1 VRIVKQFFM
10 VLAVLFVATGAGA
23 TELRGTASVNVTSD
37 TAVNAKNMAFDDAT
51 RQIVTNVLRQ
61 YVDVDALTTAVK
73 EANKSELSNLILSSS
88 IDGEQTSDTTYSANV
103 SMIIDVDAARAWL
116 DEKEIQHWLP
126 NNTEQNMFNVVVTLS
141 NRLADWAQLNQ
152 IANTEKIDLGTK
164 NINGNVVTLQL
175 PTSVRGA
182 FTIAVRGSGWKYSD
196 KDGILHIWK

>member
-1 VRIVKQFFM
+1 MRMVKQFFM

-23 TELRGTASVNVTSD
+23 AELRGTASVNVTSD

-61 YVDVDALTTAVK
+61 YVNVDALTTAVK
-73 EANKSELSNLILSSS
+73 DASKSELSNLILSTS

-103 SMIIDVDAARAWL
+103 SMIIDVEAARAWL

-141 NRLADWAQLNQ
+141 NRLADWSQLNQ

>member
-1 VRIVKQFFM
+1 MRMVKQFFM
-10 VLAVLFVATGAGA
+10 VLAVLFVANGAGA
-23 TELRGTASVNVTSD
+23 AELRGTASVNVTSD

-51 RQIVTNVLRQ
+51 RQIVTGVLRQ

-73 EANKSELSNLILSSS
+73 DADKSELSSLILSSS
-88 IDGEQTSDTTYSANV
+88 IDGEQTSDTTYSANI

-116 DEKEIQHWLP
+116 EEKEIQHWLP
-126 NNTEQNMFNVVVTLS
+126 NITEQNMFNVVVTLS

-152 IANTEKIDLGTK
+152 IANTEQIDLGTK

-182 FTIAVRGSGWKYSD
+182 FTIAVRGLGWKYSD
-196 KDGILHIWK
+196 KDGVLHIWK

>member
-1 VRIVKQFFM
+1 MVKQFFM
-10 VLAVLFVATGAGA
+10 VLAVLFVANGAGA
-23 TELRGTASVNVTSD
+23 AELRGTASVNVTSD

-51 RQIVTNVLRQ
+51 RQIVTGVLRQ

-73 EANKSELSNLILSSS
+73 DADKSELSNLILSSS
-88 IDGEQTSDTTYSANV
+88 IDGEQTSDTTYSANI

-116 DEKEIQHWLP
+116 EEKEIQHWLP
-126 NNTEQNMFNVVVTLS
+126 NITEQNMFNVVVTLS

-182 FTIAVRGSGWKYSD
+182 FTIAVRGLGWKYSD
-196 KDGILHIWK
+196 KDGVLHIWK

>member
-1 VRIVKQFFM
+1 MRMVKQFFM
-10 VLAVLFVATGAGA
+10 VLAVLFVANGAGA
-23 TELRGTASVNVTSD
+23 AELRGTASVNVTSD

-51 RQIVTNVLRQ
+51 RQIVTGVLRQ

-73 EANKSELSNLILSSS
+73 DADKSELSSLILSSS
-88 IDGEQTSDTTYSANV
+88 IDGEQTSDTTYSANI

-116 DEKEIQHWLP
+116 EEKEIQHWLP
-126 NNTEQNMFNVVVTLS
+126 NITEQNMFNVVVTLS

-182 FTIAVRGSGWKYSD
+182 FTIAVRGLGWKYSD
-196 KDGILHIWK
+196 KDGVLHIWK

>member
-1 VRIVKQFFM
+1 MRMVKQFFM
-10 VLAVLFVATGAGA
+10 VLAVLFVANGAGA
-23 TELRGTASVNVTSD
+23 AELRGTASVNVTSD

-51 RQIVTNVLRQ
+51 RQIVTGVLRQ

-73 EANKSELSNLILSSS
+73 DANKSELSNMILSSS
-88 IDGEQTSDTTYSANV
+88 IDGEQTSDTTYSANI

-116 DEKEIQHWLP
+116 EEKEIQHWLP
-126 NNTEQNMFNVVVTLS
+126 NITEQNMFNVVVTLS

-182 FTIAVRGSGWKYSD
+182 FTIAVRGLGWKYSD

>member
-1 VRIVKQFFM
+1 MVKQFFM

-23 TELRGTASVNVTSD
+23 AELRGTASVNVTSD

-73 EANKSELSNLILSSS
+73 DANKSELSNLILSSS

-141 NRLADWAQLNQ
+141 H
-152 IANTEKIDLGTK
+152 
-164 NINGNVVTLQL
+164 
-175 PTSVRGA
+175 
-182 FTIAVRGSGWKYSD
+182 F
-196 KDGILHIWK
+196 

>member
-1 VRIVKQFFM
+1 MVKRFFM
-10 VLAVLFVATGAGA
+10 VLAVLFVANGAGA
-23 TELRGTASVNVTSD
+23 AELRGTASVNVTSD

-51 RQIVTNVLRQ
+51 RQIVTGVLRQ

-73 EANKSELSNLILSSS
+73 DANKSELSNLILSSS
-88 IDGEQTSDTTYSANV
+88 IDGEQTSDTTYSANI
-103 SMIIDVDAARAWL
+103 SMIIDADAARVWL

-126 NNTEQNMFNVVVTLS
+126 NIAEQNMFNVVVTLS

-182 FTIAVRGSGWKYSD
+182 FTIAVRGLGWKYSD